1 MPPSVWTCSGGSFD
15 VAHRREERTALEQ
28 RMAAP
33 DFWNKREE
41 AQQTVARLSS
51 CKNLLEP
58 FDAVARQL
66 DELATLAEFA
76 AEDESMLGEADTLWP
91 KLQKSLE
98 RLELVSFLGGRFD
111 RSNAIMTIHAGQGG
125 TESQDWANM
134 LLRMYLRWMEDKGF
148 EATVLGVQP
157 GEVAGIKSAAVMV
170 KGEYAYG
177 YLQAENGVHR
187 LVRISPYDANK
198 RRHTSFAAVEVSPE
212 ISDDIEIEVQE
223 KDLKFDTYRS
233 SGAGGQHVNTTD
245 SAVRIT
251 HLPTGIVV
259 YCQSE
264 RSQHQNR
271 ETCMNI
277 LRSKLY
283 EREQAMISQTIEKQV
298 GPREENTWGS
308 QIRSYVL
315 QPYQMVKDLRT
326 EVETSNTGAVLDGD
340 LDMFIEAYLKTVKKH
355 AAK

>member
-15 VAHRREERTALEQ
+15 VANRRDERATLEL
-28 RMAAP
+28 RMAEP
-33 DFWNKREE
+33 EFWTKKE
-41 AQQTVARLSS
+41 AAQRIIARLST
-51 CKNLLEP
+51 CRNIVEP
-58 FDAVARQL
+58 FDGVARQL
-66 DELATLAEFA
+66 DELTTMAELAVEDETMLAE
-76 AEDESMLGEADTLWP
+76 ADAIWP
-91 KLQKSLE
+91 KLKKALE

-148 EATVLGVQP
+148 EATILGVQP

-212 ISDDIEIEVQE
+212 ISDDVEIEILD

-251 HLPTGIVV
+251 HLPSGIVV

-271 ETCMNI
+271 ETCMTI

-326 EVETSNTGAVLDGD
+326 EVETSDTGGVLDGD
-340 LDMFIEAYLKTVKKH
+340 LDMFIEAYLKTCKTH
-355 AAK
+355 AHK